1 MSLRTVRRSRRAAWL
16 VAVSVGIAVF
26 AAPPAAAEDP
36 PFIQTTSKLPSM
48 PGGFEPSSSED
59 CTAGKAS
66 CVRKLIREMERR
78 FEPLAAS
85 CSHAAVFSL
94 SYLRTTQTYLETVE
108 TPGFYDD
115 PEFVN
120 HEDAVFAEAYFD
132 AYDAWAEGRITDV
145 PPAWQVAFSA
155 AERKQVTG
163 SGDLLLGISA
173 HVNRDLPFVL
183 AELGLVAPDGSSR
196 KGDHDRINVMLNMV
210 QEPLLA
216 EQARRFDPDMAV
228 PATPYGLGYT
238 GLMQTLLVWR
248 EDAWRSAE
256 LLVAAP
262 DEAVDRRASPTRQG
276 GPTAASRGPA
286 GTARSRTAG
295 GRTPG
300 RRMPAGRSRPVP
312 APSARRPAA
321 GVGPRPP
328 S

>member
-1 MSLRTVRRSRRAAWL
+1 MLRRTAPGRRGAWL
-16 VAVSVGIAVF
+16 AVVPVALALC
-26 AAPPAAAEDP
+26 APGPAAAADP
-36 PFIQTTSKLPSM
+36 LFVGTTDVLPAV
-48 PGGFEPSSSED
+48 PGGFEPSGSEECAD
-59 CTAGKAS
+59 GRVT
-66 CVRKLIREMERR
+66 CVRKLIREMQRR

-108 TPGFYDD
+108 TPGFYED
-115 PEFVN
+115 PAFVN
-120 HEDAVFAEAYFD
+120 HEDAAFAALYFE
-132 AYDAWAEGRITDV
+132 AYDAWAEGRTWDV
-145 PPAWQVAFSA
+145 PPAWQVAFQA

-183 AELGLVAPDGSSR
+183 AELGLVAPDGTSR
-196 KGDHDRINVMLNMV
+196 KGDHDRINVMLNKV

-228 PATPYGLGYT
+228 PATPFGVGYT

-262 DEAVDRRASPTRQG
+262 DEATRAQVAAGIEHKAHLQAQAIVTATSYVPPLRT
-276 GPTAASRGPA
+276 TAARDRHCAVHG
-286 GTARSRTAG
+286 AG
-295 GRTPG
+295 G
-300 RRMPAGRSRPVP
+300 
-312 APSARRPAA
+312 
-321 GVGPRPP
+321 
-328 S
+328 

>member
-1 MSLRTVRRSRRAAWL
+1 MLLRTAAGRRRAAWL
-16 VAVSVGIAVF
+16 AGVPVALALL
-26 AAPPAAAEDP
+26 APGPAAAADP
-36 PFIQTTSKLPSM
+36 LFVGTTSPLPAL
-48 PGGFEPSSSED
+48 PGGFQPSGSDD
-59 CTAGKAS
+59 CAAGRVT

-94 SYLRTTQTYLETVE
+94 SYLRTTQTYLQTVE

-115 PEFVN
+115 PAFVN

-132 AYDAWAEGRITDV
+132 AYDAWTEGRVQDV

-196 KGDHDRINVMLNMV
+196 KGDHDRINVMLNRV

-228 PATPYGLGYT
+228 PATPFGVGYT

-262 DEAVDRRASPTRQG
+262 DEATRAQ
-276 GPTAASRGPA
+276 
-286 GTARSRTAG
+286 
-295 GRTPG
+295 
-300 RRMPAGRSRPVP
+300 V
-312 APSARRPAA
+312 AA
-321 GVGPRPP
+321 GIERKAHLQAQAIVTATSYVPP
-328 S
+328 LHTSAARDRHCAVHGGGG